1 MAAMGISRSL
11 LIANALC
18 NPLSAECEL
27 LLFVVFLDWLLI
39 YLCEIEIETE
49 IKF

>member
-1 MAAMGISRSL
+1 MRYV
-11 LIANALC
+11 
-18 NPLSAECEL
+18 ECEM